1 MDHDET
7 IRTAIWQE
15 EPESGNPFVTR
26 TAVCHGYDVFG
37 DMVGKA
43 RWSEMLFLLFRGEAP
58 TPPQAAMLDTLA
70 VALAN
75 AGPRDPA
82 VHAAMASGVVGSP
95 SAAALMAALA
105 VGAGQFNG
113 AREIL
118 LMMTGWAQCG
128 GDLDAWRDYVTAP
141 ADAGS
146 IWPAAEHVAGFD
158 PNAAHTAL
166 PVLQT
171 LGILSRFGV
180 GGEGAALAW
189 LTHHR
194 EAFESIGGH
203 PLAMSG
209 LAAAALHD
217 LGFTPEQGEMLYLLL
232 RLPGAAA
239 HALEQRANSYRD
251 FPFYKMDLRNAPA
264 KEKA

>member
-1 MDHDET
+1 MSKDHEET
-7 IRTAIWQE
+7 IRTRIWQE
-15 EPESGNPFVTR
+15 EPESDNPFVAR
-26 TAVCHGYDVFG
+26 AAYCHGYDVFG
-37 DMVGKA
+37 EMVGKA
-43 RWSEMLFLLFRGEAP
+43 RWSDMLFLLFRGEAP
-58 TPPQAAMLDTLA
+58 TPAQAGLLEALA

-95 SAAALMAALA
+95 SAAVLMAALA

-128 GDLDAWRDYVTAP
+128 ADLAAWRSYFAAP

-146 IWPAAEHVAGFD
+146 IWPAAEHAAGFD
-158 PNAAHTAL
+158 PNAARTAQ

-171 LGILSRFGV
+171 LAVLSGF
-180 GGEGAALAW
+180 GEGAALAW
-189 LTHHR
+189 LVRNR

-203 PLAMSG
+203 PLSMSG

-217 LGFTPEQGEMLYLLL
+217 LGFSPEQGEMLYLLL

-251 FPFYKMDLRNAPA
+251 FPFYAMDLRNAPA